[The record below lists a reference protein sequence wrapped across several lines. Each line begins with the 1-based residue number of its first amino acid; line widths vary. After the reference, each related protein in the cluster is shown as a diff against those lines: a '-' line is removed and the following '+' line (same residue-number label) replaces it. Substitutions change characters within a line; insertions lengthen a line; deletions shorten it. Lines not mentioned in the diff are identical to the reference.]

1 MALHERARQV
11 IDAYLEI
18 VDREAPG
25 LIEGLYL
32 TGSVA
37 LGEFRPH
44 TSDVDFV
51 AVTAAPPDSAA
62 VLALSRAHRRLRE
75 RHARPFFDGRY
86 VTWADLARDPREVEP
101 GPSAYEGRF
110 HARGAGACDLIA
122 WHTIAEHGVCC
133 RGPAT
138 ADLAIWT
145 DRTALTSWTLN
156 NFDTYWRPL
165 VHSAR
170 RYAGLWGLTSFT
182 SYGAVWIVLG
192 VCRLH
197 YTLANGTIASK
208 EHAGRYALQTFPE
221 RWHPVLNEALRI
233 RRADRARADLS
244 SACAEILAD
253 LRLRRTAD
261 AGSLYPSPMARRR
274 EVLAFAEM
282 VIANAHDRFGA
293 PVRAVSH
300 A

>member
-37 LGEFRPH
+37 LGEFPPH

-75 RHARPFFDGRY
+75 PHARPFFDGRY
-86 VTWADLARDPREVEP
+86 VTWAD
-101 GPSAYEGRF
+101 
-110 HARGAGACDLIA
+110 
-122 WHTIAEHGVCC
+122 
-133 RGPAT
+133 
-138 ADLAIWT
+138 
-145 DRTALTSWTLN
+145 
-156 NFDTYWRPL
+156 
-165 VHSAR
+165 
-170 RYAGLWGLTSFT
+170 
-182 SYGAVWIVLG
+182 
-192 VCRLH
+192 
-197 YTLANGTIASK
+197 
-208 EHAGRYALQTFPE
+208 ALQTFPDQ
-221 RWHPVLNEALRI
+221 WHPVLNEALRI
-233 RRADRARADLS
+233 RRADRARADLA
-244 SACAEILAD
+244 SACAEILVD
-253 LRLRRTAD
+253 LRVRRTAD
-261 AGSLYPSPMARRR
+261 AGSLYSSPMARRR

-293 PVRAVSH
+293 PVRDLSH